1 MVSILNPV
9 YEKLNIPYSS
19 YLFVIKFYD
28 FICSSNYCNLVLS
41 ISGDAY
47 PKKDVS
53 GQVSYSGI
61 TVIKTESV
69 GNFAQGGQVDIIFL
83 LSCLSN

>member
-1 MVSILNPV
+1 M
-9 YEKLNIPYSS
+9 
-19 YLFVIKFYD
+19 
-28 FICSSNYCNLVLS
+28 
-41 ISGDAY
+41 ISGDAS

-83 LSCLSN
+83 LSCLGN